1 MRGHHR
7 DQFVILQYLGDGLA
21 VAAGLMAAYW
31 FRFASGIDPAA
42 TIATDYV
49 NQFWWALL
57 LWMICLQMMRAVV
70 PHPRVISFNRARRL
84 LYASALAVLLIAVRN
99 YFFRDADVSRFLY
112 PMTFLTVSTALV
124 TQRVGLQ
131 WIIARFLLTRGARAR
146 VLIVGLG
153 PVAMRLAARCM
164 HRPSLGYE
172 LVGFVALEDGRVGHR
187 IGGVPILGS
196 KDDLRR
202 LIRDNR
208 VEEVFVTETDIPND
222 TFFQLFIDSE
232 KETARVQF
240 VPSLV
245 EMMRSSIHYDEVAGV
260 PVYSM
265 QDTPLQ
271 GANAF
276 LKRTVDVTLSLAG
289 LVLLSPL
296 LAGIAIAVKY
306 TSPGPV
312 LYKQTRLGLDKREFK
327 IYKFRSMRTDAET
340 HGPGWGGQDDPRTT
354 RVGRWLRRWN
364 LDELPQL
371 WNVLRGDMSLVGPRP
386 ERPYY
391 VDRFRELF
399 PRYMSRHAVK
409 TGMTGWAQVH
419 GLRGD
424 TSIQQRLRYDLYY
437 IENWSLWLDMKI
449 LLMTFFGSRS
459 RRRRRTRFLHVHAER
474 AGEQAQETI
483 HREEKESTECRT
495 GVSLRE
501 GLPGLAAQAG
511 ASAGPSRSGSQGR
524 ER

>member
-1 MRGHHR
+1 MRGHNR
-7 DQFVILQYLGDGLA
+7 DQFVILQYLGDALA
-21 VAAGLMAAYW
+21 VTAGLLAAYW
-31 FRFASGIDPAA
+31 LRFASGIDPAA
-42 TIATDYV
+42 TVATDYV

-57 LWMICLQMMRAVV
+57 LWMVCLQMLRAVV

-112 PMTFLTVSTALV
+112 PMTFVTVSTALV
-124 TQRVGLQ
+124 AQRVGLQ
-131 WIIARFLLTRGARAR
+131 WVISRFLLTSGARMR

-153 PVAMRLAARCM
+153 PVAMRLAARCRY
-164 HRPSLGYE
+164 RPELGYE
-172 LVGFVALEDGRVGHR
+172 LVGFVALEDGRVGAR

-202 LIRDNR
+202 LIRDNN

-276 LKRTVDVTLSLAG
+276 IKRTVDVVLSWAG

-296 LAGIAIAVKY
+296 LAAIAIAVKY
-306 TSPGPV
+306 SSPGPV

-327 IYKFRSMRTDAET
+327 IYKFRSMRIDAERQ
-340 HGPGWGGQDDPRTT
+340 GPGWGGQDDPRTT

-437 IENWSLWLDMKI
+437 IENWSLWLDLKI
-449 LLMTFFGSRS
+449 LLMTFFGSRA
-459 RRRRRTRFLHVHAER
+459 RRKRRVRLEPIRSLPANEWARRITSDEK
-474 AGEQAQETI
+474 
-483 HREEKESTECRT
+483 KESTECQK

-511 ASAGPSRSGSQGR
+511 ASGGPSRSGSQEQGR
-524 ER
+524 